1 MTITEPK
8 PYGMIKSQL
17 NKNDKIGL
25 VSCNACVKF
34 CETGGEE
41 KMRELAKRLKEDGF
55 NVVDIDL
62 IGIACDLDQVKKET
76 FDGDVIIVFACDAGT
91 YNVKKIVGD
100 KKVLAAL
107 NTVGIGTRDKEG
119 NISLVKEF

>member
-1 MTITEPK
+1 MTITESK

-41 KMRELAKRLKEDGF
+41 KMQEMSERLKEDGF
-55 NVVDIDL
+55 QVVDVDL
-62 IGIACDLDQVKKET
+62 IGVACDLDQVKKEN
-76 FDGDVIIVFACDAGT
+76 FDGDTIIVFGCDAAIH
-91 YNVKKIVGD
+91 NVKKLVGN
-100 KKVLAAL
+100 KKVIAAL
-107 NTVGIGTRDKEG
+107 DTIGIGTRDKEG
-119 NISLVKEF
+119 NLSLVKKF